1 MPSIVGNNPLISVG
15 IPFYNNEDYLAY
27 AIQSVICQSYENWE
41 LILIDDGSTDSSLDI
56 ANLYA
61 KKDSRIRVI
70 SDGENKK
77 LPFRLNQLI
86 GESRGEYIARMD
98 ADDIMHPDRLLTQL
112 MYLENNQSIDIV
124 SSGLISID
132 ANNNVC
138 GFRSTS
144 QIVTNLSI
152 DKGFPIIHPTVM
164 ARKHWYLRN
173 LYNENYARAQDFELW
188 CRSYINN
195 DLKIAILP
203 DLLLFYRE
211 FGNIDLTKLVKSYN
225 NGYKIRQSFGIKV
238 GINYFLKMKIKCV
251 VINLLSMVNLEQ
263 YLAKRRNKSF
273 LSLSE
278 KERYQSI
285 VNSIVNSL

>member
-41 LILIDDGSTDSSLDI
+41 LILIDDGSNDNSLQI
-56 ANLYA
+56 AKNFAL
-61 KKDSRIRVI
+61 KDKRIKVI
-70 SDGENKK
+70 YDGENKK
-77 LPFRLNQLI
+77 LPYRLNQLI
-86 GESRGEYIARMD
+86 NESIGEYIARMD

-144 QIVTNLSI
+144 QIVTNLSL
-152 DKGFPIIHPTVM
+152 DKGFPIVHPTVM
-164 ARKHWYLRN
+164 ARKDWYLRN
-173 LYNENYARAQDFELW
+173 LYNEYYARSQDYELW
-188 CRSYINN
+188 CRTYANN

-211 FGNIDLTKLVKSYN
+211 FGNIDLAKLIQSYN
-225 NGYKIRQSFGIKV
+225 NGYKIRQNFGINIGVK
-238 GINYFLKMKIKCV
+238 YFLKMKVKCLFV
-251 VINLLSMVNLEQ
+251 QVLSIFNLEQ
-263 YLAKRRNKSF
+263 YLAKKRNRSF
-273 LSLSE
+273 SSFSE
-278 KERYQSI
+278 KKKYQSI
-285 VNSIVNSL
+285 INSIIDNP